1 MGEKR
6 AIELEGVE
14 ETLLWN
20 LYQRASEAAQP
31 RTVLR
36 DPRAVALLDQL
47 SYPFAERFGP
57 PSLGQWQALRAAC
70 FDREVR
76 RFLGEHPAGTVVALG
91 EGLETQFWRVDNG
104 HVRWLTVDLPGVI
117 ALRDELLPRE
127 SDRQRVVACS
137 ALDDVWTGHVPDGP
151 VLLTAQGLLM
161 YFVPDDVRAFLA
173 RLAERFEGACL
184 IFDGVPQWFRARTM
198 RGQMTTGHGYT
209 TPPMPWAVD
218 SAELKRLRAIPGV
231 DAIQELR
238 RPRGRGL
245 ISGLLMP
252 ALRTMPV
259 LRSTGLL
266 GLPVLRMDFGVSRTS

>member
-70 FDREVR
+70 FDQQVR
-76 RFLGEHPAGTVVALG
+76 KFLDEHPAGRIVALG
-91 EGLETQFWRVDNG
+91 EGLETQFWRVDNA
-104 HVRWLTVDLPGVI
+104 HVTWLTVDLPSVV

-127 SDRQRVVACS
+127 SDRQQSFACDV
-137 ALDDVWTGHVPDGP
+137 LDEAWTAYVPDGP

-161 YFVPDDVRAFLA
+161 YFAPDDVRAFLA
-173 RLAERFEGACL
+173 RLGERFPGASL
-184 IFDGVPQWFRARTM
+184 IFDGVPPWFSARTM

-209 TPPMPWAVD
+209 TPPMPWALD
-218 SAELKRLRAIPGV
+218 AAELKLLRAMPGV
-231 DAIQELR
+231 HAIVELR
-238 RPRGRGL
+238 RPRGRGFL
-245 ISGLLMP
+245 NGWLMP
-252 ALRTMPV
+252 ALRTVPM
-259 LRSTGLL
+259 LRSSGVL
-266 GLPVLRMDFGVSRTS
+266 GLPVLRMDFAVRQTN

>member
-20 LYQRASEAAQP
+20 LYQRASEAGQP
-31 RTVLR
+31 KTVLR
-36 DPRAVALLDQL
+36 DPRAVALLGQL

-70 FDREVR
+70 FDREVKS
-76 RFLGEHPAGTVVALG
+76 FLVEHPAGTVVALG

-127 SDRQRVVACS
+127 SDRQRMVACS
-137 ALDDVWTGHVPDGP
+137 ALDEAWMAQVPDGP

-161 YFVPDDVRAFLA
+161 YFLPDDVRAFLA
-173 RLAERFEGACL
+173 RLADRFPGSSL
-184 IFDGVPQWFRARTM
+184 IFDGVPPWFSNRTM

-209 TPPMPWAVD
+209 TPPMPWALD
-218 SAELKRLRAIPGV
+218 AAELTRLRAIPGV
-231 DAIQELR
+231 HAVSELR
-238 RPRGRGL
+238 RPRGRGVVN
-245 ISGLLMP
+245 GLLLP
-252 ALRTMPV
+252 ALRTVPI

-266 GLPVLRMDFGVSRTS
+266 GLPVLRMDFAVRRTN